1 MQTDDMNHRDIVMAT
16 LSLVKSH
23 LGFSAEM
30 HQLFKNLF
38 SAAGLDSD
46 DMASFDEATDSLP
59 LPKKIEGKTL
69 LMDILMLAILSREEF
84 GKSSIADLAK
94 VMDHIRLSHRD
105 YIVFPL
111 YISFEELAKK
121 QAFNSDNLFRMLHTK
136 VFHCVRNKIYLPYW
150 SESMRCYNQK
160 VDQQHKYIIQRF
172 TDYIMKVG
180 SAGSMNEIKKMLK
193 ILQSYSVS
201 HFKTEETFMENAN
214 YPLLDDHRKTHKR
227 FVAIYKS
234 MLVDYQIDRNIDK
247 LKGTISDLLNW
258 FLTHIRTMDI
268 KAGFFMKVKK
278 YSSVRKNRML
288 ICFGDDADREK
299 LESILMD
306 IGFDNV
312 VASQTEK
319 DCYEWVT
326 TGDFAACF
334 LCSKQQTLS
343 GVSLLEKIRGNSL
356 DIPVVMIST
365 TKNVNDLKKTIQKNR
380 LKHANNRILTYP
392 LQPEQLIAALNQL
405 VFSSEA

>member
-46 DMASFDEATDSLP
+46 DMAGFDEATDSLP
-59 LPKKIEGKTL
+59 LPNKIEGKTL

-84 GKSSIADLAK
+84 GKSSIADLTKA
-94 VMDHIRLSHRD
+94 MDHIRLNHRD

-121 QAFNSDNLFRMLHTK
+121 PAFNSDNLFRMLHTK
-136 VFHCVRNKIYLPYW
+136 VFHCVRNQIYLPHW

-193 ILQSYSVS
+193 ILQSYSVG
-201 HFKTEETFMENAN
+201 HFKTEEAFMENAN

-227 FVAIYKS
+227 FIAIYKS

-247 LKGTISDLLNW
+247 LKGTIGDLLNW

-392 LQPEQLIAALNQL
+392 LQPEQLIATLNQL
-405 VFSSEA
+405 IFSTEA